1 MGMSNYSG
9 GFADGVLIRGIPLTL
24 AHPGKVFWVANY
36 GQLTSAA
43 TGYLPGQKTG
53 SDGNDGTFNAPFA
66 TLDYAI
72 GKCSAGRGDII
83 MVKPGHRENVT
94 AAAGIVVDVEGV
106 AIVGLGTGTL
116 RPRFTF
122 TTADT
127 ADIDITAANCSF
139 VNLEFQANFL
149 DVAAGLD
156 VSGVAG
162 LTFQNCYFTEAAT
175 NLNYID
181 VIDLATGVSDIYF
194 SNCKWIGG
202 DAQNDAFIRG
212 VAADGFYMSDCYM
225 ASNIAQAAA
234 VGLITTSG
242 NFTNVIIKNSHFRSN
257 IDGALMLDFNGTA
270 NGGLVSNCY
279 FSSIDT
285 ADATTTGFDFT
296 GGHIFECYV
305 AGEADTFGLVGGGT
319 VYNNA

>member
-1 MGMSNYSG
+1 MAMSNYSG
-9 GFADGVLIRGIPLTL
+9 GFTDGVLVRGIPLTL
-24 AHPGKVFWVANY
+24 SHPGKVFWVSNS
-36 GQLTSAA
+36 TVM
-43 TGYLPGQKTG
+43 LPGQKSG

-72 GKCSAGRGDII
+72 GKCTASRGDII
-83 MVKPGHRENVT
+83 MIKPGHAENVT
-94 AAAGIVVDVEGV
+94 AAAGIVVDVAGV
-106 AIVGLGTGTL
+106 AIVGLGTGSL

-139 VNLEFQANFL
+139 VNLEFRANFL

-156 VSGVAG
+156 ISGVAG
-162 LTFQNCYFTEAAT
+162 LSFQDCYFTEAAS

-181 VIDLATGVSDIYF
+181 VIDLATGVSDISF
-194 SNCKWIGG
+194 VNCKWIGG
-202 DAQNDAFIRG
+202 DAQNDAMIRG
-212 VAADGFYMSDCYM
+212 VAVDGFYMSNCYM

-242 NFTNVIIKNSHFRSN
+242 NATNVVIKDSHFRSN
-257 IDGALMLDFNGTA
+257 VDGALFIDCNGAA
-270 NGGLVSNCY
+270 NSGLISNCY

-285 ADATTTGFDFT
+285 AGATTAGFDFT
-296 GGHIFECYV
+296 GGHVFECYV

-319 VYNNA
+319 VYNDA

>member
-9 GFADGVLIRGIPLTL
+9 GFADGVIIRGIPLTL
-24 AHPGKVFWVANY
+24 AHPGKVFWVSNSTA
-36 GQLTSAA
+36 L
-43 TGYLPGQKTG
+43 LPGQRTG

-72 GKCSAGRGDII
+72 GRCTADRGDII
-83 MVKPGHRENVT
+83 MIKPGHLENVA
-94 AAAGIVVDVEGV
+94 AAAGIVVDVAGI

-139 VNLEFQANFL
+139 VNLEFRANFL

-162 LTFQNCYFTEAAT
+162 LSFVNCYFTETAS

-181 VIDLATGVSDIYF
+181 VIDLATGVSDISF
-194 SNCKWIGG
+194 VGCKWIGG

-242 NFTNVIIKNSHFRSN
+242 NFTNVVIKDSHFRSN
-257 IDGALMLDFNGTA
+257 IDGALFLDFNGTA
-270 NGGLVSNCY
+270 NGGLISNCY
-279 FSSIDT
+279 LSSIDG
-285 ADATTTGFDFT
+285 ADAVTVGIDFT
-296 GGHIFECYV
+296 GGHAFEVYV
-305 AGEADTFGLVGGGT
+305 AGEADAFGLVGGGAA

>member
-1 MGMSNYSG
+1 MAMSNYSG
-9 GFADGVLIRGIPLTL
+9 GFTDGVLVRGIPLTL
-24 AHPGKVFWVANY
+24 SHPGKVFWVSNS
-36 GQLTSAA
+36 TVM
-43 TGYLPGQKTG
+43 LPGQKSG

-72 GKCSAGRGDII
+72 GKCTASRGDII
-83 MVKPGHRENVT
+83 MIKPGHAENVT
-94 AAAGIVVDVEGV
+94 AAAGIVVDVAGV
-106 AIVGLGTGTL
+106 AIVGLGTGSL

-139 VNLEFQANFL
+139 VNLEFRANFL

-156 VSGVAG
+156 ISGVAG
-162 LTFQNCYFTEAAT
+162 LSFQDCYFTEAAS

-181 VIDLATGVSDIYF
+181 VIDLATGVSDISF
-194 SNCKWIGG
+194 VNCKWIGG
-202 DAQNDAFIRG
+202 DAQNDAMIRG
-212 VAADGFYMSDCYM
+212 VAVDGFYMSNCYM

-242 NFTNVIIKNSHFRSN
+242 NATNVVIKDSHFRSN
-257 IDGALMLDFNGTA
+257 VDGALFIDCNGAA
-270 NGGLVSNCY
+270 NSGLISNCY

-285 ADATTTGFDFT
+285 AGATTAGFDFT

-319 VYNNA
+319 VYNDA

>member
-1 MGMSNYSG
+1 MAMSNYSG
-9 GFADGVLIRGIPLTL
+9 GFTDGVLVRGIPLTL
-24 AHPGKVFWVANY
+24 SHPGKVFWVSNS
-36 GQLTSAA
+36 TVM
-43 TGYLPGQKTG
+43 LPGQKSG
-53 SDGNDGTFNAPFA
+53 SNGNDGTFNAPFA

-72 GKCSAGRGDII
+72 GKCTASRGDII
-83 MVKPGHRENVT
+83 MIKPGHAENVT
-94 AAAGIVVDVEGV
+94 AAAGIVVDVAGV
-106 AIVGLGTGTL
+106 AIVGLGTGSL

-139 VNLEFQANFL
+139 VNLEFRANFL

-156 VSGVAG
+156 ISGVAG
-162 LTFQNCYFTEAAT
+162 LSFQDCYFTEAAS

-181 VIDLATGVSDIYF
+181 VIDLATGVSDISF
-194 SNCKWIGG
+194 VNCKWIGG
-202 DAQNDAFIRG
+202 DAQNDAMIRG
-212 VAADGFYMSDCYM
+212 VAVDGFYMSNCYM

-242 NFTNVIIKNSHFRSN
+242 NATNVVIKDSHFRSN
-257 IDGALMLDFNGTA
+257 VDGALFIDCNGAA
-270 NGGLVSNCY
+270 NSGLISNCY

-285 ADATTTGFDFT
+285 AGATTAGFDFT

-319 VYNNA
+319 VYNDA